1 MDLSQWIQKNP
12 SRFPMLYV
20 PAETDLGFNA
30 FEEFIATRRQCL
42 KQKLQQLVISED
54 RRA

>member
-1 MDLSQWIQKNP
+1 
-12 SRFPMLYV
+12 MLYV
-20 PAETDLGFNA
+20 SEDTDLGFDA
-30 FEEFIATRRQCL
+30 FEKFIATRRRCL